1 MRDLSKA
8 GENGV
13 ICTLVRP
20 ASSDGDAWL
29 ERAAEEDFVVEVE
42 RAFGG
47 QVSAGAVGMAYYLC
61 NPFR

>member
-1 MRDLSKA
+1 MRDLNKA

-13 ICTLVRP
+13 ICSLVCP

-29 ERAAEEDFVVEVE
+29 ERAAEKNFVVEAE

-47 QVSAGAVGMAYYLC
+47 RVSAGAVGMASYLY
-61 NPFR
+61 NSFR

>member
-13 ICTLVRP
+13 ICSLVRP
-20 ASSDGDAWL
+20 ASSDGNAWL
-29 ERAAEEDFVVEVE
+29 ERAAEEGFE

-47 QVSAGAVGMAYYLC
+47 RVSAGAVGMACYLY

>member
-29 ERAAEEDFVVEVE
+29 ERAAEDDFVVEAE
-42 RAFGG
+42 RAFGR
-47 QVSAGAVGMAYYLC
+47 QVSAGAVGMACYLY
-61 NPFR
+61 NSFR

>member
-1 MRDLSKA
+1 MRDLSKV

-13 ICTLVRP
+13 ICSLVRP
-20 ASSDGDAWL
+20 TSSDGNAWL
-29 ERAAEEDFVVEVE
+29 ERAAEEDFVEAE

-47 QVSAGAVGMAYYLC
+47 RVSAGAVGMACYLY